1 MNKLSMP
8 VLLLLLLI
16 SCEKKIEIHPE
27 NSEKKVFV
35 ESIFSDLPAGSYV
48 KLSETKGIYE
58 SITNHQVISDAT
70 VKLIDKTNG
79 DIIDFTYVASEAKYL
94 TNTPGIIGHEYELSI
109 DAQGQHIS
117 ALKTM
122 TSLVPLQRVISIPA
136 TGESGKFSI
145 QLQFDDPE
153 NQEDYYLVI
162 IQPADPS
169 SGLEPTFTVLSDY
182 LYNRTE
188 HTIDVQDE
196 VFDEGTDWFVL
207 FYHIDKKNY
216 DYLKVILRAMKSLVN
231 GSHPFYGLSLGNP
244 VSTVEGEQTMGFFLV
259 SPVAF
264 SPIHIGN

>member
-1 MNKLSMP
+1 MKKY
-8 VLLLLLLI
+8 LLLTLFLTAMI
-16 SCEKKIEIHPE
+16 SCEKKIEIQPE

-35 ESIFSDLPAGSYV
+35 ESIFSDLPAGSYI

-58 SITNHQVISDAT
+58 SITNHQIISDAS
-70 VKLIDKTNG
+70 VKIIDKTDGSVLN
-79 DIIDFTYVASEAKYL
+79 FNYVATEGKYL
-94 TNTPGIIGHEYELSI
+94 TTTPGIIGHEYELSI

-117 ALKTM
+117 ATQTM
-122 TSLVPLQRVISIPA
+122 TSQVPLQRVISLPA
-136 TGESGKFSI
+136 EQSGKYTI

-162 IQPADPS
+162 IQPADPNS
-169 SGLEPTFTVLSDY
+169 ELEPTFTVLSDY
-182 LYNRTE
+182 LYNRNE
-188 HTIDVQDE
+188 HTLDVPDE
-196 VFDEGTDWFVL
+196 IFDEGTDWFVL
-207 FYHIDKKNY
+207 FYHVDRKNY
-216 DYLKVILRAMKSLVN
+216 NYLKVILRAMKSLMN